1 MTMTPNSSNGIPV
14 SIRSLRKSFGHQEVL
29 KGLEFEIRSG
39 EVFVLMGPS
48 GSGKSVFLRH
58 LIGLESP
65 DSGEIRI
72 GNELAT
78 AEGVGDRFR
87 LAMVFQSGGL
97 LNSLTVAE
105 NVGLMLAEH
114 RLKSP
119 DEIQKIVAD
128 RLALVRLGPE
138 VAGKLP
144 SELSGGMRKRVAI
157 ARALVSDPQLILY
170 DEPTS
175 ELDPMVAL
183 TIGREIL
190 KLNRRTGATSVVV
203 THDRDLAFGIADRIA
218 FLVNGNLVALGTPDE
233 IRATRHPVLEEFLAA
248 DFQRSSDEDD
258 SR

>member
-65 DSGEIRI
+65 HSGEIRI

-144 SELSGGMRKRVAI
+144 SELSGGMRKRVGL
-157 ARALVSDPQLILY
+157 ARAIVYRPSILLY
-170 DEPTS
+170 DEPTTG
-175 ELDPMVAL
+175 LDPVASARIDRL
-183 TIGREIL
+183 IRRVWEQ
-190 KLNRRTGATSVVV
+190 LNVTSIAV
-203 THDRDLAFGIADRIA
+203 THDMKSARTIGNRIVMLHEGRIHADGTSEEIFASTDPILHNFVNGIATA
-218 FLVNGNLVALGTPDE
+218 
-233 IRATRHPVLEEFLAA
+233 
-248 DFQRSSDEDD
+248 RSEPS
-258 SR
+258 